1 MKDTQCNKVLEYMKQ
16 FGSITQLQA
25 LSDIGC
31 MRLASRISDLRQQGY
46 AIGRRIKTGKN
57 RYGDSVSFAEYY
69 LEVPQSAADHE
80 INACRGQAH
89 DKKED

>member
-1 MKDTQCNKVLEYMKQ
+1 MKSTQCDKVIAYMRQ
-16 FGSITQLQA
+16 FGSITQLEA

-69 LEVPQSAADHE
+69 LIE
-80 INACRGQAH
+80 
-89 DKKED
+89 ED